1 MQLMIVEHAEKGQG
15 LVVDRISALVGTG
28 MEADLVVKLGVTYFE
43 YPQPCVQY
51 ENPDDLTH
59 IDLID
64 SVAELEDV
72 EDGEGEEE
80 EEEEG
85 E

>member
-15 LVVDRISALVGTG
+15 LVVDRLSALNADG
-28 MEADLVVKLGVTYFE
+28 DLVARVGVTYFDH
-43 YPQPCVQY
+43 PQPCVQY

-59 IDLID
+59 IDFID

-72 EDGEGEEE
+72 EDGEGEEDE